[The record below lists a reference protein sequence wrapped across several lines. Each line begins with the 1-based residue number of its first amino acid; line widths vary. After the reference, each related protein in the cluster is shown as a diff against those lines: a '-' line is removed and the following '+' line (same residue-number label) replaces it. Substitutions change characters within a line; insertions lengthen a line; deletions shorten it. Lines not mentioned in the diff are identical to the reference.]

1 MTEWKMPP
9 TEGLVDIA
17 GTCSS
22 VFASGTRDDGR
33 ELHQRGDVAARDL
46 VDKSHDFL
54 NRISRKRAEVS
65 PKGWDFEPA
74 HEASREVRG

>member
-1 MTEWKMPP
+1 MPP

-17 GTCSS
+17 GIRPS

-33 ELHQRGDVAARDL
+33 ELHQRGDVDARDL

-54 NRISRKRAEVS
+54 KRISRERAEVLT
-65 PKGWDFEPA
+65 KGWDFEHA
-74 HEASREVRG
+74 HEASREGRG